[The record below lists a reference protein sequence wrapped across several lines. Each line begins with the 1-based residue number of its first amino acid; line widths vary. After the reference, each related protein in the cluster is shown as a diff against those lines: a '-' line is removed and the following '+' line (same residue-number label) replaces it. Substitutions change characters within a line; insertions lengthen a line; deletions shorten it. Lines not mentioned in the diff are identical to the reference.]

1 MYTEH
6 VLLVTQY
13 PTMKRVTSLL
23 LLFVLC
29 CGEGR
34 FFDYAANKELEQV
47 NLSKKNG
54 ARSHVWAGEGQE
66 VRRAF
71 QLHSNL
77 SLKRR
82 IFVITTYPF
91 DLTLL
96 TPPSAPPS
104 ANATRS

>member
-13 PTMKRVTSLL
+13 LTMKRVSYLF

-29 CGEGR
+29 CGEGS
-34 FFDYAANKELEQV
+34 FFYYAANKELEQM

-54 ARSHVWAGEGQE
+54 AWSHVWAAEGQE

-77 SLKRR
+77 S
-82 IFVITTYPF
+82 
-91 DLTLL
+91 
-96 TPPSAPPS
+96 
-104 ANATRS
+104 